1 MITRMEAVD
10 QLSSLGIKSPYVYL
24 IDLVALI
31 EMIWA
36 DGELQEAELAILNE
50 YLHKRVHQIN
60 EMAGYKVMDFEDAQ
74 AFAQRFI
81 QQRPQA
87 EFLSSVRSLIG
98 PFILT
103 SSDSSYVDSLLM
115 SLLEACIDIAANAVR
130 KYPYG
135 LHDRF
140 DADEK
145 RCFAEIVKTFIDFK
159 HPKG

>member
-1 MITRMEAVD
+1 MEAVD

-50 YLHKRVHQIN
+50 YLHKRVQQIN

-81 QQRPQA
+81 QQKPHP
-87 EFLSSVRSLIG
+87 EFLSSLRSLIG
-98 PFILT
+98 PVILT
-103 SSDSSYVDSLLM
+103 STDSAYVDSLLM

-130 KYPYG
+130 KYPYR

-145 RCFAEIVKTFIDFK
+145 RCFSEIVKTFIDFK

>member
-1 MITRMEAVD
+1 MEAVD

-50 YLHKRVHQIN
+50 YMHKRVQQIN
-60 EMAGYKVMDFEDAQ
+60 EMAGYNVMDFEDAQ

-81 QQRPQA
+81 QQKPQP
-87 EFLSSVRSLIG
+87 EFLSSLRSLIG
-98 PFILT
+98 PVILT
-103 SSDSSYVDSLLM
+103 SSDSAYVDSLLK
-115 SLLEACIDIAANAVR
+115 SLVEACIDIAANAVR

-145 RCFAEIVKTFIDFK
+145 RCFSEIVKTFIDFK